1 VRGGARR
8 GAGRPPIKI
17 DLNQLENLCA
27 LGLPVKHLAA
37 YFGVSVR
44 TIESRCRKKKFR
56 AAMARGSAMGYVE
69 VLAEQ
74 RQMMKRG
81 NAPMAIWRGKQ
92 FGQRDFRPIEFSA
105 PPEEEERFG
114 EAFDEIV
121 SNINKD
127 PIMSKF

>member
-1 VRGGARR
+1 MRGGARR

-27 LGLPVKHLAA
+27 LGLPVKHVAA

-44 TIESRCRKKKFR
+44 TIESWCRKKKFR
-56 AAMARGSAMGYVE
+56 SAMARGSAKGYVE
-69 VLAEQ
+69 LLVDQ
-74 RQMMKRG
+74 RQMVKRG

-114 EAFDEIV
+114 EAFDEMV
-121 SNINKD
+121 SNINRD
-127 PIMSKF
+127 PILSKY